1 MLALGGVGA
10 VVLGLSGSAVPWLA
24 PPIMATARA
33 TAGALPATT
42 AALLTVWAMAWS
54 AVALAGYVWWR
65 RSRM

>member
-1 MLALGGVGA
+1 
-10 VVLGLSGSAVPWLA
+10 
-24 PPIMATARA
+24 MATARA